1 MPRNLVLSAVVLTA
15 LLLVPGLFL
24 VGAAQAV
31 PKGPWVDEVV
41 FIEYEHYTVLHESN
55 GSENF

>member
-1 MPRNLVLSAVVLTA
+1 
-15 LLLVPGLFL
+15 L

-41 FIEYEHYTVLHESN
+41 FIEYEH
-55 GSENF
+55 